1 MKLDHNVFRKY
12 ALASSGRLVNLG
24 VWYRATCAMAG
35 AHHDSL
41 LLLLSTIRSFA
52 EQIRL
57 VRLEPGARGGGAIS
71 HRLFCQTTH

>member
-1 MKLDHNVFRKY
+1 MT
-12 ALASSGRLVNLG
+12 G
-24 VWYRATCAMAG
+24 V
-35 AHHDSL
+35 HHDS

-57 VRLEPGARGGGAIS
+57 VQLEPDARGGGAIS